1 MENQLNT
8 ENQST
13 EKQISFESVSF
24 IGRISYGIMCEKEY
38 LLQGYPYK
46 DWAIILEVFCKITDL
61 ELELWDDWMDE
72 TIEIIPQYL
81 FKFDNYKSSDFEF
94 LTEDK
99 YNTLK
104 KFYGNINEDVN
115 IFLKMVYDLAN
126 SHAYSSIKGK
136 GEESLRQLR
145 EITTFLEEKEILLP
159 DIEKVQTH
167 LFSDKNGWGN
177 PFDGTNLSKIIKKY

>member
-1 MENQLNT
+1 MENQF
-8 ENQST
+8 T
-13 EKQISFESVSF
+13 EKQISFENISLTR
-24 IGRISYGIMCEKEY
+24 RISYGIMCVAEY
-38 LLQGYPYK
+38 LLQEYPYK
-46 DWAIILEVFCKITDL
+46 DWAIILEDFCKITD
-61 ELELWDDWMDE
+61 LELWDDWMDE

-81 FKFDNYKSSDFEF
+81 FKFNNYKSSDFEF

-104 KFYGNINEDVN
+104 NLYGNINEDVN
-115 IFLKMVYDLAN
+115 MLLKMVYDLAN

-145 EITTFLEEKEILLP
+145 EITTFLEEKGISLP

-167 LFSDKNGWGN
+167 LFSEKNGWRN
-177 PFDGTNLSKIIKKY
+177 PFDGTNLSKAVKNNL

>member
-13 EKQISFESVSF
+13 EKQTSFENVSLT
-24 IGRISYGIMCEKEY
+24 GRIAYGIMCAEEY
-38 LLQGYPYK
+38 LLQEYPYK
-46 DWAIILEVFCKITDL
+46 DWAIIFENFWKITDL
-61 ELELWDDWMDE
+61 ELWDEWMDE

-81 FKFDNYKSSDFEF
+81 FEFDNYKSSDFDF

-99 YNTLK
+99 YNALK
-104 KFYGNINEDVN
+104 NLYGNINEDVN
-115 IFLKMVYDLAN
+115 MLLKMVYDLAN

-136 GEESLRQLR
+136 GEESLRQLK
-145 EITTFLEEKEILLP
+145 EITTFLEEKGISLP

-167 LFSDKNGWGN
+167 LFSEKNGWGN
-177 PFDGTNLSKIIKKY
+177 PFDGTNLSKIIKK